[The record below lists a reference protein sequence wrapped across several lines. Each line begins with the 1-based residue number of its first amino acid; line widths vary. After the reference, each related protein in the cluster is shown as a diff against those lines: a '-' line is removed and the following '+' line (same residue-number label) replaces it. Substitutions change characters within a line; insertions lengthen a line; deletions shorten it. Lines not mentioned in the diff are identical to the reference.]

1 MRSLNPDTELAGL
14 LEMTAVDAGSSGDP
28 APSMR
33 HHPVQRPDGSNAAA
47 TAARSTALLT
57 FTLIASLG
65 GFLFGLDTGV
75 ISGALPYIRD
85 DVLAGY
91 AGDPAALAR
100 WQEVGG
106 HAWLGCL
113 YLLRGTL
120 LPSGSV
126 LMPLTIL
133 LLPLQ
138 LIVSAAIVAAGGGSV
153 AGGWLADRIGRRLTL
168 LGADVLF
175 AAGAFAMAAAA
186 DQYWLVAGEPN

>member
-1 MRSLNPDTELAGL
+1 MQTQILDHVLGLLQTRPCPSLTSFTTLRTMRSLNHDTELAGL
-14 LEMTAVDAGSSGDP
+14 LEMTAVDAGSSGET

-33 HHPVQRPDGSNAAA
+33 HHPVQQPDGSNAAA

-113 YLLRGTL
+113 YLLGGRCSPAAL
-120 LPSGSV
+120 L
-126 LMPLTIL
+126 
-133 LLPLQ
+133 
-138 LIVSAAIVAAGGGSV
+138 
-153 AGGWLADRIGRRLTL
+153 
-168 LGADVLF
+168 
-175 AAGAFAMAAAA
+175 
-186 DQYWLVAGEPN
+186 